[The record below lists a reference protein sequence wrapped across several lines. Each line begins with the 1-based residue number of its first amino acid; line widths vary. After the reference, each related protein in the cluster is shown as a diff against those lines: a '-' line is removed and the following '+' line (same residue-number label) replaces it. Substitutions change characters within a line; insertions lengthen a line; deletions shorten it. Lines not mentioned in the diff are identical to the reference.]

1 MLRRNRLAGAPST
14 RSAWLII
21 ALAALVLGTLLASG
35 CSGGAG
41 AGVGGPEGAVQRM
54 FAATAAYD
62 AQGIL
67 DNATHTSMTATDVAA
82 FKKQAAD
89 QKALYKDKPYYK
101 DVKIVSTTYP
111 DPKDKNTAVVK
122 LSLQWLSDPA
132 NGTYT
137 QRDETVTVLLKD
149 GVWLVKLY

>member
-1 MLRRNRLAGAPST
+1 MLRRNRPAGTPST

-21 ALAALVLGTLLASG
+21 ATAVLALATLLVAG
-35 CSGGAG
+35 CSAPK
-41 AGVGGPEGAVQRM
+41 AGGPQGAVQRM
-54 FAATAAYD
+54 FEATAAYD

-67 DNATHTSMTATDVAA
+67 DNATHTSMTATDVIA
-82 FKKQAAD
+82 FKKQAVD

-101 DVKIVSTTYP
+101 GIKIISTTYP

-132 NGTYT
+132 KGTYT
-137 QRDETVTVLLKD
+137 QRDETVTVLLKN

>member
-1 MLRRNRLAGAPST
+1 MPRRNRPASTSFT
-14 RSAWLII
+14 RSAWLLAVTGVL
-21 ALAALVLGTLLASG
+21 ALTTLLAAG
-35 CSGGAG
+35 CSSPKA
-41 AGVGGPEGAVQRM
+41 GGPEGAVQRM
-54 FAATAAYD
+54 FEATAAYD

-67 DNATHTSMTATDVAA
+67 DNATHTSMTTTDVIA
-82 FKKQAAD
+82 FKKQAVD
-89 QKALYKDKPYYK
+89 QKALYKDKSYYK
-101 DVKIVSTTYP
+101 DIKIISTTYP